1 LGESLT
7 ETPIVL
13 INIGNR
19 MDQLPVN
26 NPVAN
31 ELSFEL
37 LTRAVVWQL
46 RLSYDR
52 AWKKEA
58 ITRRR
63 SRASKSRIDV
73 PTNDAVNEAIP
84 KANFPNLS
92 TQ

>member
-1 LGESLT
+1 
-7 ETPIVL
+7 
-13 INIGNR
+13 

-58 ITRRR
+58 
-63 SRASKSRIDV
+63 
-73 PTNDAVNEAIP
+73 
-84 KANFPNLS
+84 
-92 TQ
+92 